1 MCSTDIGE
9 LRLSLVRRMSSAVK
23 ILSRRDWAEWKSA
36 ADDLEQAAKKMKVL
50 KREMG
55 AAVDAAVERRS
66 NRRLMVVGAISSPAL
81 SVGLTLLVQAVT

>member
-1 MCSTDIGE
+1 
-9 LRLSLVRRMSSAVK
+9 
-23 ILSRRDWAEWKSA
+23 
-36 ADDLEQAAKKMKVL
+36 MKVL